1 MSYCFILFTE
11 LICAPDTF
19 ESILYFSDNPPQ
31 PFCLLGYT
39 EFLQHIWF
47 SGNKKLEFYS

>member
-1 MSYCFILFTE
+1 MSYYFILFTE

-19 ESILYFSDNPPQ
+19 KSILYFSDNPPQ
-31 PFCLLGYT
+31 SLCLLRY

-47 SGNKKLEFYS
+47 SGNKNLGFYS